1 MKDVK
6 TQYEARAE
14 DHIAKIGHLK
24 MTLDE
29 LKAKTEMD
37 LECIRALLH
46 SHKDRFVRQLKEA
59 INRGWAEWAKQAAEL
74 HTLRVDQENPQKE
87 GKGFYKLMRRVSQ

>member
-1 MKDVK
+1 
-6 TQYEARAE
+6 
-14 DHIAKIGHLK
+14 